1 MRHARSLSSGI
12 RRSRMAFAWGV
23 LFLASCAGA
32 PPAPAPGRGTLFG
45 RVTLCPH
52 EGVRPGS
59 KELTVYADRRLRD
72 VEFVD
77 YGRIEFAVVY
87 LEGEAS
93 AGGAVLVTL
102 EPAFLGGPRL
112 VPRESVLGKGG
123 RVQIRN
129 SDARPHTLSCPRAGR
144 VQILGPSETAS
155 FVADSDG
162 EWSIFVLDLPE
173 AEARLFVPPGPWTTV
188 SRDGRWELRDLVPG
202 PRTLRVW
209 HPRFP
214 PAARAVTVPPD
225 DVVRVD
231 VALSV
236 ESVRE
241 GD

>member
-1 MRHARSLSSGI
+1 
-12 RRSRMAFAWGV
+12 
-23 LFLASCAGA
+23 
-32 PPAPAPGRGTLFG
+32 
-45 RVTLCPH
+45 VTLRPH
-52 EGVRPGS
+52 EGIRPGS

-87 LEGEAS
+87 LEGEES
-93 AGGAVLVTL
+93 AGGSLSLTL
-102 EPAFLGGPRL
+102 EPGLLGRPRL
-112 VPRESVLGKGG
+112 VPRQGVLGKGG
-123 RVQIRN
+123 RILVKN
-129 SDARPHTLSCPRAGR
+129 DDARPHTLSCPRAGWLHA
-144 VQILGPSETAS
+144 LGPSEAAW
-155 FVADSDG
+155 FPADSEG

-188 SRDGRWELRDLVPG
+188 SQDGAWELRDLSPG
-202 PRTLRVW
+202 PRTLRIW

-214 PAARAVTVPPD
+214 PASRAVTIRPD
-225 DVVRVD
+225 DVERVD